1 MPQMK
6 SRATNKS
13 EMQNAAAVAELNAA
27 LAPYTE
33 EQRAV
38 SKEDID
44 CGETA
49 NDNVPAIAVMNEST
63 SGYST
68 IGSNIEPSECRYCRK
83 ISAMMP

>member
-1 MPQMK
+1 MPVMPQMK

-13 EMQNAAAVAELNAA
+13 EMQNAAAPNANSIHC
-27 LAPYTE
+27 
-33 EQRAV
+33 V
-38 SKEDID
+38 
-44 CGETA
+44 ETA
-49 NDNVPAIAVMNEST
+49 NGNVPAIAVMNEST